1 MRLCQPHCTRP
12 GARVSRYSDETLRH
26 TLARCV
32 AALGFIPKVA
42 EFERWRHQELDSAR
56 ARGDGA
62 LKLPSSSAY
71 RRRWHGWEDALRA
84 LAYPEPAI
92 QARLE
97 RPSA

>member
-1 MRLCQPHCTRP
+1 MNIPQTHCTRSV
-12 GARVSRYSDETLRH
+12 ARVSRYSDETLRH

-32 AALGFIPKVA
+32 AALGYIPKVA
-42 EFERWRHQELDSAR
+42 EFDGWRRQELRLAR

-62 LKLPSSSAY
+62 LELPSSSAY
-71 RRRWHGWEDALRA
+71 RRRWQGWESALRA

-97 RPSA
+97 RLSA